1 MSPAFGFGRGPA
13 EFGVPGVGALVSID
27 RNWCTPRAFRYVSV
41 TLAIFVT
48 CRSMLNAVC
57 MM

>member
-1 MSPAFGFGRGPA
+1 M
-13 EFGVPGVGALVSID
+13 PGGGALVSID
-27 RNWCTPRAFRYVSV
+27 RNWCTPRVFRYETV

-48 CRSMLNAVC
+48 CRSRLNALC